1 MLQALLSL
9 IPLVSG
15 ATVTVQSAV
24 NGKLRS
30 ILGNPLFISAIS
42 FAFGTFLL
50 FVLMMILHLVGLY
63 DIPASERVLQIEWW
77 LYIGGVIGA
86 IMVIGTIALPKKI
99 GYAPFFSIYVSGQ
112 LFGSVIADAIG
123 FLGTEVHEPSLLR
136 LVGLA
141 CLVAG
146 AVLIQKP
153 HKTPAPSEET
163 SQK

>member
-1 MLQALLSL
+1 MLQALLGL

-42 FAFGTFLL
+42 FAFGTLLL
-50 FVLMMILHLVGLY
+50 FILMMILHLLGIY
-63 DIPASERVLQIEWW
+63 DVPAFEKVLQIKWW

-123 FLGTEVHEPSLLR
+123 FLGTEVREPSLFR
-136 LVGLA
+136 IVGLI

-153 HKTPAPSEET
+153 QNKPAE
-163 SQK
+163 K